1 MMRYPEIYYSD
12 EVKRILNSKPP
23 LPEKPKEP
31 RKVTMPSIPSEK
43 GDSLGCAIVVLV
55 VSIVLFIV
63 GAMTK
68 TFQLSMVC
76 SFIMIISF
84 FVVGIATNRKRAYE
98 DDLRQYYNAQA
109 KQKEYTKQYAEYQKQ
124 LGKYQEN
131 IKDMTSEANLQT
143 YRQKAI
149 LSFLSNRTT
158 PVFSDCDTENV
169 KKGISEDYFAK
180 ELSKEFDVLTNQKVE
195 IDETYFYYPDILL
208 IHNNIYIDIEIDEPY
223 SIDDEIPIHYIDKGG
238 YSVDKDRNDDFT
250 SEGFEIIR
258 FSEEQIYRN
267 PDECITVIKKFLN
280 SFETADYKNITDPKT
295 FSMPKWTKDDA
306 IKMAFKKY
314 RNCYLNHPEQQI
326 DFPIQINEDEQNA
339 FKQYIKN
346 QDAKDAMK
354 FLTKYAEKGSPLAQ
368 FWLGAYF
375 FVGRGV
381 PKNLANAV
389 ELFTKSAE
397 QNNIVSL
404 SWLGVCYYYGSGVS
418 INYKKAYECFI
429 KVVEVENY
437 DVYRRRSYIM
447 RIYIIAQCMLGNC
460 YYFGNGVSQ
469 NYTQAVEW
477 YKKAMEYRI
486 PNKYDGNYKRDDNP
500 PKDLIKMYDW
510 HIVQI
515 KSKMGMAQNNLAVC
529 YSKGLGVQKDPKIAI
544 ECYRKSA
551 DNNNAKAQYALG
563 LYYFKG
569 NEVNQ
574 DYKKS
579 VEFFLKSAQKGHAY
593 AQYYLGECYFNGY
606 GVLQDYQ
613 KAVEWYS
620 KSVEQDNASAQF
632 ALGNCYYKGNGVSI
646 DREKAIELFKH
657 SAENGNSKAQCNFGY
672 LYYKGIGLEQ
682 NYSQAVEWYT
692 KSASQGNDKA
702 QYYLGNCYYNG
713 EGVVKDLTKAMNWH
727 TKAAK
732 QGNSQA
738 QKMLE
743 KIKHD
748 NAISMI
754 LSTLINYTIK
764 QK

>member
-31 RKVTMPSIPSEK
+31 RKVTMPSMPSEK

-131 IKDMTSEANLQT
+131 IKDMTSEANLQK
-143 YRQKAI
+143 YRTNAI
-149 LSFLSNRTT
+149 NMFLSKRIAPT
-158 PVFSDCDTENV
+158 FSDCDDDNV
-169 KKGISEDYFAK
+169 KKGISEDFFVNELAK
-180 ELSKEFDVLTNQKVE
+180 EFNVFTNQKIK
-195 IDETYFYYPDILL
+195 IDESIYYYPDILL

-223 SIDDEIPIHYIDKGG
+223 SIDDETPIHYIDESGC
-238 YSVDKDRNDDFT
+238 SVDNNRNDVFT

-258 FSEEQIYRN
+258 FSEEQIFRN
-267 PDECITVIKKFLN
+267 TYECIQFIKEFLN
-280 SFETADYKNITDPKT
+280 SFETADYKSIISPKS
-295 FSMPKWTKDDA
+295 FSIPKWTKEES

-314 RNCYLNHPEQQI
+314 RNCYQCHSEI
-326 DFPIQINEDEQNA
+326 HFTSIQLSEDEQND
-339 FKQYIKN
+339 FMQYVQKQE
-346 QDAKDAMK
+346 AKEAVRY
-354 FLTKYAEKGSPLAQ
+354 LENYSEKGSALAQ
-368 FWLGAYF
+368 FWLGIYYF
-375 FVGRGV
+375 AGRGV
-381 PKNLANAV
+381 AKNLDKTV
-389 ELFTKSAE
+389 DLFTKSAE
-397 QNNIVSL
+397 QNKPFSL
-404 SWLGVCYYYGSGVS
+404 SWLGICYYYGFGVS
-418 INYKKAYECFI
+418 PNYKKAYECFI
-429 KVVEVENY
+429 KADEGDNSVENCH
-437 DVYRRRSYIM
+437 RNNIKKGN
-447 RIYIIAQCMLGNC
+447 IIAQCMLGNC

-477 YKKAMEYRI
+477 YKRAMEHRI
-486 PNKYDGNYKRDDNP
+486 PNKFDKSKKREKTP
-500 PKDLIKMYDW
+500 IDLIKMYDW

-515 KSKMGMAQNNLAVC
+515 KSKLSMAQNNLAIC
-529 YSKGLGVQKDPKIAI
+529 YAKGYGVKKDPKIAV
-544 ECYRKSA
+544 EWYKKSA

-606 GVLQDYQ
+606 GVPQDYQ

-646 DREKAIELFKH
+646 DREKAIELFKQ
-657 SAENGNSKAQCNFGY
+657 SAENGNSKAQCNMGY
-672 LYYKGIGLEQ
+672 LYYKGIGVEQ
-682 NYSQAVEWYT
+682 NYSQTVEWYT

-713 EGVVKDLTKAMNWH
+713 EGVAKDLTKAMNWH

-754 LSTLINYTIK
+754 LSTLINYKTII